1 MRGMLGR
8 ISQVGYVVGDIRVSM
23 NNLGAPGDRPVVL
36 HRTREMDYCRHRGAH
51 SGAHLSITLACSGD
65 LQIELTSS
73 TTARPLPTG
82 SFSTLGLRPAA
93 RGPLDDVLRGA
104 RPAYGRSGLPA
115 CSDGRIGGEHG
126 RFAYSRQSATLGS

>member
-65 LQIELTSS
+65 LQIELIQQHDSAPSPYREFLDAGTPACG
-73 TTARPLPTG
+73 TWPTG
-82 SFSTLGLRPAA
+82 RRTTR
-93 RGPLDDVLRGA
+93 R
-104 RPAYGRSGLPA
+104 
-115 CSDGRIGGEHG
+115 
-126 RFAYSRQSATLGS
+126 